1 MKHLLSLLCVA
12 LILAACNSNT
22 DKQQAQSLLDSTVAN
37 ITAQTNYYKH
47 FTGTVAGQPV
57 TLNLMK
63 TDRLIAATYYYTK
76 QGKPISLCFMP
87 DTTVANGYIAEEP
100 TENIDDQL
108 QPQWKVIITADAIK
122 GKWISADKK
131 KTYDID
137 LKEEYPDG
145 SYPLVIWEMNDSVR
159 ARADKVE
166 PKATVYYQLLHLP
179 EHCSDKDIAA
189 FVVQT
194 ILKSLGAD
202 SMKVTTM
209 EAYTKKG
216 IESYSKW
223 YKESM
228 ADLPDSEL
236 SQGFNNYYSSQDM
249 SVLMNDNGWLIFETG
264 NGEYTGGAHGMYNA
278 SYLNIDVQSKKLW
291 TLEDILTVDSVKLQT
306 LLEAA
311 GRKYYNMPPT
321 TKLEENFLVDRI
333 MPNGNIYITGTGIMF
348 VYNQYEIAS
357 YAQGV
362 IPLFIPYAKIND
374 LLKPGFKQ
382 RMGLR

>member
-1 MKHLLSLLCVA
+1 MKHLLSVLCAA
-12 LILAACNSNT
+12 LIFTACNSGT
-22 DKQQAQSLLDSTVAN
+22 DKQQAQSLLDSTAAN
-37 ITAQTNYYKH
+37 TTAQTNYYKH

-57 TLNLMK
+57 ALNLMK

-76 QGKPISLCFMP
+76 LGKPISLCFMP
-87 DTTVANGYIAEEP
+87 DTTVANGYIADEP
-100 TENIDDQL
+100 TENIEDQL
-108 QPQWKVIITADAIK
+108 QPQWKVIITDDAIK
-122 GKWISADKK
+122 GKWTSADKK

-159 ARADKVE
+159 ARADKAE
-166 PKATVYYQLLHLP
+166 PMATVYYQLLHLP
-179 EHCSDKDIAA
+179 EHYADKDMAT
-189 FVVQT
+189 FVEQA

-202 SMKVTTM
+202 SMNVTTF

-216 IESYSKW
+216 IEAYGKW
-223 YKESM
+223 YKEAM

-236 SQGFNNYYSSQDM
+236 VESFNNYYSSQDM
-249 SVLMNDNGWLIFETG
+249 SVLMNDNRWLVFEIG

-278 SYLNIDVQSKKLW
+278 SYLNIDVQGKRLW
-291 TLEDILTVDSVKLQT
+291 RLEDIMTVDSIKLQS

-311 GRKYYNMPPT
+311 GRRYFNMSTT

-333 MPNGNIYITGTGIMF
+333 MPNGNLYITGTGIMF

-362 IPLFIPYAKIND
+362 IPLFIPYTKIKD
-374 LLKPGFKQ
+374 LLKPEFKE
-382 RMGLR
+382 RIGLR